1 MELIS
6 CILIS
11 IDGKFE
17 SLVNNIVFIFG
28 FSSQELPEK
37 YLTKDEFFFFLDCLF
52 RGILSLVAPPLL
64 FTDNKKLR

>member
-17 SLVNNIVFIFG
+17 SLIQNIVFIFG
-28 FSSQELPEK
+28 FSGMDLKDQSF
-37 YLTKDEFFFFLDCLF
+37 TRDEFFFFLDCLF
-52 RGILSLVAPPLL
+52 RGIMALVAPPKL
-64 FTDNKKLR
+64 FTN